1 MARCLVSWSARRPAD
16 SNGAGILEATRVWR
30 RIRTY
35 GSALGYVALATAARY
50 LLVPKIGAFE
60 GFGPF
65 YPAVLAS
72 ALNGVGPGA
81 GAALVSI
88 LVVWYFFLPP
98 YGSFL
103 LQDPPAVLSLVVF
116 VLCSALIVAVAA
128 LYLRM
133 RSAGV
138 RANELFKAVQD
149 ISLEG
154 LVVYQAVRDEQGEIV
169 DFEYRYANPAALAI
183 MTRSDT
189 RRVVGQRL
197 LERLPFAREHPL
209 LFPRYVKTARS
220 GETSAADYE
229 LGGRWFYST
238 VAKLDDGLVV
248 TVQDVSERRRGEEA
262 QRLLLQEL
270 NHRVKNL
277 LASVIAMASLT
288 GRGAG
293 SVAEFRDKLLGR
305 LRALSRAHGLLTASA
320 WTDAAVED
328 VVRSTL
334 EPHLQAD
341 PDRISIEGPAIA
353 ISADAALAL
362 NMALYELAT
371 NAVKYGAL
379 STAQGRVGVAW
390 RFDPQRPGFAI
401 LTWVESS
408 GPPVESSSRPG
419 FGARLLEQAF
429 AAEGGD
435 AQLELAPGGVRCEM
449 RFKGGPPRDPRA
461 ETIAA

>member
-1 MARCLVSWSARRPAD
+1 
-16 SNGAGILEATRVWR
+16 LEAKGVWR
-30 RIRTY
+30 GGVQAY
-35 GSALGYVALATAARY
+35 GSALTYVALAIAARY
-50 LLVPKIGAFE
+50 VLVPRIGAFE

-72 ALNGVGPGA
+72 ALIGVGPGA
-81 GAALVSI
+81 AAALVSI

-98 YGSFL
+98 TGSFL
-103 LQDPPAVLSLVVF
+103 LQDAPAFLALAIF
-116 VLCSALIVAVAA
+116 GLCSALIVGVAA
-128 LYLRM
+128 FYQRM
-133 RSAGV
+133 RAANV

-154 LVVYQAVRDEQGEIV
+154 VVVYQAVRDARGDII

-183 MTRSDT
+183 MTRSDP
-189 RRVVGQRL
+189 RRIVGQRL
-197 LERLPFAREHPL
+197 LERLPLARENPT
-209 LFPRYVKTARS
+209 LFPRYVKTVNS
-220 GETSAADYE
+220 GETSTAEYE
-229 LGGRWFYST
+229 LGGRWFHST

-248 TVQDVSERRRGEEA
+248 TVQDVSDRRRGEDA

-277 LASVIAMASLT
+277 LASVIAMATVT
-288 GRGAG
+288 GRGAS

-305 LRALSRAHGLLTASA
+305 FSALSRAHGLLTARA
-320 WTDAAVED
+320 WTDAAVHD

-341 PDRISIEGPAIA
+341 PGRFSIEGPAIA

-379 STAQGRVGVAW
+379 STVQGRVGVAW
-390 RFDPQRPGFAI
+390 RVDPDQSGFVL
-401 LTWVESS
+401 LTWTETG
-408 GPPVESSSRPG
+408 GPPVESPGRPG

-429 AAEGGD
+429 AAEGGS
-435 AQLELAPGGVRCEM
+435 AKLGFAPDGVRCEM
-449 RFKGGPPRDPRA
+449 RFKGLPRHA
-461 ETIAA
+461 SSEEIIAA